1 MIKNMGSAD
10 RAIRILIAVALVVM
24 YFSGVLT
31 GTFGII
37 ALVVAAVFALTS
49 TVSLCPLYSLLGI
62 KTSKS
67 KTTD

>member
-31 GTFGII
+31 GTVGII
-37 ALVVAAVFALTS
+37 ALVIAAVFALTS

-62 KTSKS
+62 KTSKNKS
-67 KTTD
+67 A